1 MDPAPEAAAAA
12 AADPVDLDLGEL
24 GAWMIF
30 EGQNARVAAKFS

>member
-1 MDPAPEAAAAA
+1 MDPAPEA